1 MSFLADILQ
10 YNYLSNAVIACILSG
25 ITCGIIGTYIVA
37 RRMVFLCGGI
47 THASFGGLG
56 IAFYAGVNPILGATV
71 FAVLSALGIEWSNS
85 RSKIRPDSA
94 IGIVWGIGMA
104 LGALFISL
112 RPGYTSG
119 DMANFLFGSILTVT
133 HADIIALVVLTIT
146 LILGAILWHRPIMFA
161 AFDRNFAEASGA
173 PVKLINYAMAVVT
186 AITIVLSIRTM
197 GIVLLISLLT
207 MPVVTAN
214 LLFKEYKHIAP
225 AAALI
230 AVIASISGIALSYH
244 AEVPSGPA
252 IIFMLTITFL
262 TIKLLSLWVKHS
274 KQGKKTTA
282 KH

>member
-1 MSFLADILQ
+1 MDFIYDILQ
-10 YNYLSNAVIACILSG
+10 YNYLSNALMACILSG

-56 IAFYAGVNPILGATV
+56 IAFYFGANPILGATV

-94 IGIVWGIGMA
+94 IGMVWGIGMA
-104 LGALFISL
+104 IGAFFIAL

-133 HADIIALVVLTIT
+133 NGDIIALAILSIVLI
-146 LILGAILWHRPIMFA
+146 IGALLWHRPIMFA
-161 AFDRNFAEASGA
+161 AFDRSFAEASGV
-173 PVKLINYAMAVVT
+173 PVKFTNYAMAVIT

-214 LLFKEYKHIAP
+214 MLFKNYKQIAP
-225 AAALI
+225 SAVAI
-230 AVIASISGIALSYH
+230 AIIGGVLGIALSYH

-252 IIFMLTITFL
+252 IIFVLTIMFL
-262 TIKLLSLWVKHS
+262 TIKLLSLYFKHL
-274 KQGKKTTA
+274 QRRR
-282 KH
+282 

>member
-1 MSFLADILQ
+1 MEFIYDILQ
-10 YNYLSNAVIACILSG
+10 YNYLSNALIACVLSG

-56 IAFYAGVNPILGATV
+56 IAFYFGANPILGATV

-94 IGIVWGIGMA
+94 IGMVWGIGMA
-104 LGALFISL
+104 IGAFFIAL

-133 HADIIALVVLTIT
+133 NGDIIALAALSIVLI
-146 LILGAILWHRPIMFA
+146 IGALLWHRPIMFA
-161 AFDRNFAEASGA
+161 AFDRSFAEASGV
-173 PVKLINYAMAVVT
+173 PVKFTNYAMAVIT

-214 LLFKEYKHIAP
+214 MLFKNYKQIAP
-225 AAALI
+225 SAVAI
-230 AVIASISGIALSYH
+230 AIIGGVLGIALSYH

-252 IIFMLTITFL
+252 IIFVLTIMFL
-262 TIKLLSLWVKHS
+262 TIKLLSLYFKHLRRRR
-274 KQGKKTTA
+274 
-282 KH
+282 